1 MRRHLTVLT
10 PSLVAFLSTC
20 SSMQAQSSGAS
31 PEQEPASA
39 AMADAI
45 ASVDRPGD
53 GKPVCGLGRSFHAG
67 RRKALREA
75 LGKGVVVVRGLPD
88 VRDYAQF
95 RQDKV
100 FWYLTGVESPDA
112 ALVMDCASG
121 REVLLLPDAE
131 HRRES
136 WDGELWDADDAWA
149 RELTGI
155 GDVRPS
161 SKLDEVLHDFIK
173 NDSTIWISMHP
184 YVALSG
190 CCDRAYGADKAIR
203 DDPFDGR
210 ASREQALATAIERMF
225 HTTPA
230 DFSQQLGEL
239 RRVKQPEEIAA
250 MRRAGRA
257 GALAMAEA
265 IRSTSAGLGEWEL
278 DGLMSW
284 IHKRA
289 GAAGPA
295 YLPIIGSGANSLILH
310 YGASSRC
317 MQDGE
322 VVLLDYAPEVDHY
335 TSDIT
340 RTWPVN
346 GKFSARQAELYDAV
360 LEAQAAG
367 IAAVKPGATIDE
379 ISQAC
384 DKVFERKG
392 LGQLTRHGPC
402 HYIGLEVHDE
412 ADYRAPFVPGV
423 CFTVEPGL
431 YEESTGIGIRIED
444 VVCVTETGCEVL
456 SRDVPKDRASMEQLV
471 GEQGVLDWLGTRGR

>member
-1 MRRHLTVLT
+1 
-10 PSLVAFLSTC
+10 
-20 SSMQAQSSGAS
+20 MQPQSSEFS
-31 PEQEPASA
+31 PEQRAGSSV
-39 AMADAI
+39 DAESM
-45 ASVDRPGD
+45 ASVERPGD
-53 GKPVCGLGRSFHAG
+53 GKPVSGLGRSFHAG
-67 RRKALREA
+67 RRKALREV
-75 LGKGVVVVRGLPD
+75 LGNGVVVVRGLPD

-121 REVLLLPDAE
+121 REVLLLPDAN

-136 WDGELWDADDAWA
+136 WDGELWDVDDAWV

-161 SKLDEVLHDFIK
+161 AKLDEVLRDFIK
-173 NDSTIWISMHP
+173 DDSTIWISMHP
-184 YVALSG
+184 HVALSG

-230 DFSQQLGEL
+230 DFSQQIGEL

-284 IHKRA
+284 IHMRA

-295 YLPIIGSGANSLILH
+295 YLPIIGSGANALVLH
-310 YGASSRC
+310 YGASSRR

-367 IAAVKPGATIDE
+367 IAAVKPGATIDDVSRAC
-379 ISQAC
+379 SQ
-384 DKVFERKG
+384 VFEQKG
-392 LGQLTRHGPC
+392 LGKLERHGPC

-412 ADYRAPFVPGV
+412 ADYTAPFVPGV

-444 VVCVTETGCEVL
+444 VVCVTEAGCEVL
-456 SRDVPKDRASMEQLV
+456 SRDVPKDRAAMERLV
-471 GEQGVLDWLGTRGR
+471 GEQGVLDWLGERAR